1 MKRWVIAAGL
11 VAAML
16 AFGAGVYATAAM
28 LRASHHTVHRPTEVS
43 APALPGTMYVV
54 QAGAIYRF
62 QHGAFKQITDESG
75 WMQPSAAPDGRLVAV
90 SRQPNFSDLYLL
102 DGNGKVVSQLAHDS
116 SSRQGWRQHRT
127 V

>member
-1 MKRWVIAAGL
+1 
-11 VAAML
+11 
-16 AFGAGVYATAAM
+16 
-28 LRASHHTVHRPTEVS
+28 VHRPTEVS

-102 DGNGKVVSQLAHDS
+102 DGNGKVVSQLSHNS
-116 SSRQGWRQHRT
+116 STPTRSTPRSGSSAGRALPASRSPRPKRAAGSRRCPQTRS
-127 V
+127 